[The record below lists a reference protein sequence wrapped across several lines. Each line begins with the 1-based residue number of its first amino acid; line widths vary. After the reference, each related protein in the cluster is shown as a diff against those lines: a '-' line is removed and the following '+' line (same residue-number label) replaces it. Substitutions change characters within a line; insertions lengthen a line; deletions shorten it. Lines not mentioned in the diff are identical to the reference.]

1 MHRTPPLPLP
11 PWVQVLDM
19 AEIRVYE
26 VATFYTMFNRRWVQG
41 PA

>member
-1 MHRTPPLPLP
+1 MKEVAAALEVPEGH
-11 PWVQVLDM
+11 VFG
-19 AEIRVYE
+19 